1 MKMRRPT
8 KEVKKRKS
16 VRMRLSESSTRSSG
30 SFSQMLYLSMHRE
43 IEHIMVE
50 EQDFKNIAR
59 FENVSVVQT
68 CGTNDIKW
76 SKTRLKNN
84 SDLSHSLKKTSVCIA
99 PATSMRLSGRSGR
112 WRRSAENAVA
122 VQTSMPRCQ
131 PARQVTDSLK
141 TTATMSVQWAAS
153 GI

>member
-99 PATSMRLSGRSGR
+99 PACVCQVGQDGGGVA
-112 WRRSAENAVA
+112 RRM
-122 VQTSMPRCQ
+122 QLLCKLRCHD
-131 PARQVTDSLK
+131 VNLLGK
-141 TTATMSVQWAAS
+141 
-153 GI
+153 